1 MVRTRLLL
9 SRLGQPGSIP
19 ALVLPSGGMA
29 ARHRKG
35 ATAERFIF
43 IYLEMLLCFNP
54 GCAEA
59 LKSVA
64 AASITSGVE
73 LREDANATAIK
84 RYINSHNSV
93 SSSTGVSTSE
103 LDSVLKDLERRVSVS
118 ESLFR
123 LDPLSPCS
131 LIVWSALLPL
141 FYPESPFGEC
151 AHCSHI
157 ILPTEAV
164 SFHEELARFFEM
176 VDSLLRSEQ
185 ILRLFKDDLK
195 TLWSSAPSIAQPNSC
210 TSRPE
215 TKACAPKQGSAKPMA
230 KTSQQKA
237 VYSIKQPP
245 ANDSATKS
253 VPDLLDDGSSL
264 PTTLPVTED
273 DLHQAT
279 ACFKPLGSFKR
290 PVYPVP
296 KLPQSKSSG
305 VRNILITSALPYVN
319 NVPHLGNMIG
329 STLSA
334 SVFALYCDVAGYN
347 VLSICGTDEYGTATE
362 AKALSEHMTPRQICD
377 KYHKLHCDIYSWF
390 DIQFDYFGRTTTD
403 KHQEIVQDLFQKLW
417 ENQYIT
423 EDTLE
428 QLFCENCSKF
438 LADRFVEGTCPF
450 CKYDDARGDQCDKC
464 GRLMNAIELK
474 QPRCK
479 TCQHSPVVRS
489 SKHLFLDLPKIES
502 KLAAF
507 VEQRAYNPTSL
518 WTTNARTISSTW
530 IRDGLRPRCITRDL
544 NWGVPVPLEE
554 YKNKVFYVWFDAPI
568 GYLSITANY
577 TPEWRHWWQ
586 PTPKQIS
593 EMGPIELF
601 QFMAKDN
608 VPFHAIIFP
617 ACLLAANA
625 GHTLVQHLLS
635 TAAVPPGGSMGAGI
649 LPGRPGLDRG
659 SRVAEVGF
667 EPRTLRSVNSRSNHL
682 SHLATQIYRQL
693 QSSKYMNYEG
703 TKFSKSRGIGVF
715 GDGAMSSGI
724 HSNVWRF
731 YLLYRRPETQVS
743 KYMNYEGTKFSKS
756 RGIGVFGDGAMSSGI
771 HSNVWRFYL
780 LYRRPE
786 TQDSAFVWD
795 DFMLVTNCELL
806 NNLGNFINR
815 ALAFVARFF
824 NGKIPNMDGLDPSDV
839 EFLAQVAQ
847 LIRSYAMHMEAG
859 RLREGLRQILAI
871 SRLGNVY
878 FQVNQPW
885 VAIKKEE
892 TKPRAGVVIGVAAN
906 VACLLGMLLYPFM
919 PTIGRQI
926 WTEQCN
932 LSTDVLSL
940 LSLSRQDYRLAQL
953 LPAGH
958 QIGRPTPLFRK
969 MEPEDIN
976 KLSKL
981 YGSGMTASSD
991 SPSGESCSN
1000 RPHSVITPL
1009 WCLAPMLPEGSIRPE
1024 ILSDCPSLDRSCPD
1038 AEKYTHLQLNLVFT
1052 HESTEPL
1059 VYDVLQ
1065 LNVLHTGRLMIQLAR
1080 YSRNRSIFSSRKL
1093 LTRLLKTP
1101 RQPTTGFALLGAH
1114 QKLGLEW
1121 SFGTHDASSSSSTT
1135 PVFNTNA
1142 SLLYNHDLFESLIL
1156 KKRTFTQAIWIE
1168 SDNKNATD
1176 IGWQPYLVV
1185 SPTRHSENQAV
1196 PILEGE

>member
-1 MVRTRLLL
+1 
-9 SRLGQPGSIP
+9 
-19 ALVLPSGGMA
+19 
-29 ARHRKG
+29 
-35 ATAERFIF
+35 
-43 IYLEMLLCFNP
+43 
-54 GCAEA
+54 CAEA

-73 LREDANATAIK
+73 LREDANATGLYKLLNEFSIPVHPATLTTRSLTPAIK

-635 TAAVPPGGSMGAGI
+635 T
-649 LPGRPGLDRG
+649 
-659 SRVAEVGF
+659 E
-667 EPRTLRSVNSRSNHL
+667 
-682 SHLATQIYRQL
+682 
-693 QSSKYMNYEG
+693 
-703 TKFSKSRGIGVF
+703 
-715 GDGAMSSGI
+715 
-724 HSNVWRF
+724 
-731 YLLYRRPETQVS
+731 
-743 KYMNYEGTKFSKS
+743 YMNYEGTKFSKS

-991 SPSGESCSN
+991 SPSGETSCSGLSLS
-1000 RPHSVITPL
+1000 HSDLLFSDEFEIDVIL
-1009 WCLAPMLPEGSIRPE
+1009 
-1024 ILSDCPSLDRSCPD
+1024 
-1038 AEKYTHLQLNLVFT
+1038 
-1052 HESTEPL
+1052 
-1059 VYDVLQ
+1059 
-1065 LNVLHTGRLMIQLAR
+1065 
-1080 YSRNRSIFSSRKL
+1080 
-1093 LTRLLKTP
+1093 
-1101 RQPTTGFALLGAH
+1101 
-1114 QKLGLEW
+1114 
-1121 SFGTHDASSSSSTT
+1121 
-1135 PVFNTNA
+1135 
-1142 SLLYNHDLFESLIL
+1142 
-1156 KKRTFTQAIWIE
+1156 
-1168 SDNKNATD
+1168 
-1176 IGWQPYLVV
+1176 
-1185 SPTRHSENQAV
+1185 
-1196 PILEGE
+1196 

>member
-1 MVRTRLLL
+1 
-9 SRLGQPGSIP
+9 
-19 ALVLPSGGMA
+19 
-29 ARHRKG
+29 
-35 ATAERFIF
+35 
-43 IYLEMLLCFNP
+43 MLLCFNP

-73 LREDANATAIK
+73 LREDAHLTVHPATLTTRSLTVVTSGNAIVCRLLEADPTEPLLCAFLLWENTVLSPAIK
-84 RYINSHNSV
+84 RHINSHVSA

-103 LDSVLKDLERRVSVS
+103 LDSVLKDLERRISVS

-141 FYPESPFGEC
+141 FYPGSPF
-151 AHCSHI
+151 
-157 ILPTEAV
+157 AV

-185 ILRLFKDDLK
+185 ILRFFKDDLK
-195 TLWSSAPSIAQPNSC
+195 ALWSSAPSITEPNSC

-230 KTSQQKA
+230 KASQQKA
-237 VYSIKQPP
+237 VCSIKQPS

-273 DLHQAT
+273 DLRQAA
-279 ACFKPLGSFKR
+279 ACFKPLESFKR

-296 KLPQSKSSG
+296 KSPQPKSSG

-362 AKALSEHMTPRQICD
+362 AKALSEQMTPRQICD

-417 ENQYIT
+417 ENQYIV
-423 EDTLE
+423 EDTVE

-464 GRLMNAIELK
+464 GRLMNAVELK

-489 SKHLFLDLPKIES
+489 SKHLFLDLPKIEP

-530 IRDGLRPRCITRDL
+530 IRDGLKPRCITRDL

-593 EMGPIELF
+593 ETGPIELF

-635 TAAVPPGGSMGAGI
+635 T
-649 LPGRPGLDRG
+649 
-659 SRVAEVGF
+659 E
-667 EPRTLRSVNSRSNHL
+667 
-682 SHLATQIYRQL
+682 
-693 QSSKYMNYEG
+693 
-703 TKFSKSRGIGVF
+703 
-715 GDGAMSSGI
+715 
-724 HSNVWRF
+724 
-731 YLLYRRPETQVS
+731 
-743 KYMNYEGTKFSKS
+743 YMNYEGTKFSKS

-795 DFMLVTNCELL
+795 DFMLVNNCELL

-847 LIRSYAMHMEAG
+847 LIRSYAMHLEAG

-919 PTIGRQI
+919 PTIGREI
-926 WTEQCN
+926 WTKQCN

-958 QIGRPTPLFRK
+958 QIGQPTPLFRK

-981 YGSGMTASSD
+981 YGSGTTASSH
-991 SPSGESCSN
+991 SPSGKREN
-1000 RPHSVITPL
+1000 R
-1009 WCLAPMLPEGSIRPE
+1009 
-1024 ILSDCPSLDRSCPD
+1024 
-1038 AEKYTHLQLNLVFT
+1038 K
-1052 HESTEPL
+1052 
-1059 VYDVLQ
+1059 
-1065 LNVLHTGRLMIQLAR
+1065 
-1080 YSRNRSIFSSRKL
+1080 
-1093 LTRLLKTP
+1093 
-1101 RQPTTGFALLGAH
+1101 
-1114 QKLGLEW
+1114 
-1121 SFGTHDASSSSSTT
+1121 
-1135 PVFNTNA
+1135 
-1142 SLLYNHDLFESLIL
+1142 
-1156 KKRTFTQAIWIE
+1156 
-1168 SDNKNATD
+1168 
-1176 IGWQPYLVV
+1176 
-1185 SPTRHSENQAV
+1185 
-1196 PILEGE
+1196 